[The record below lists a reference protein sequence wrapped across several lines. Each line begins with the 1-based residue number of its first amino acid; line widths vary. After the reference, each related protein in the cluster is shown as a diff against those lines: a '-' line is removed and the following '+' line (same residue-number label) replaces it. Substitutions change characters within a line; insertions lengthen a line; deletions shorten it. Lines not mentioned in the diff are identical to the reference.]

1 HPGWLSVESMRP
13 HLDAH
18 MLGTM
23 PGYPSADW
31 LEEHRLRQCS
41 HCSKLLVRGVGG
53 NNMRRRCWAAHV
65 ASAHVP
71 RAASSAGDGLG
82 ARVHDDLPSLMDIC
96 KVHIGTREYLEPCL
110 LAIAEPEF
118 LRRIAK
124 VLQTNVKDAWSFSA
138 IVPDRPEWRCCRQS
152 WTELFMFSKTCL
164 PQLPGGKTKFR
175 RNLNMLIARLERW
188 KSGERRVLWDDRP
201 SNRQSKA
208 SQPPTEDH
216 LARRRQETA
225 IAYARQGMPGKAVS
239 RLVDPPLAPD
249 TPEVEQI
256 MRSKF
261 ITPPASQM
269 TSHRPL
275 PPPANALCEADV
287 GKAILSF
294 QRGLGSGPSG
304 ARPDFLR
311 QVIGEKA
318 DKPGLA
324 LITRFCNLL
333 ADWQAPSG
341 VCPYLAGANGF
352 ALEKEAK
359 ATRAEAGGTT
369 DASMAPQ
376 NGIDA
381 RPVCSGEVWRR
392 VVGKAL
398 LASERDALL
407 GHLPHQ
413 LAVAVPAGQEVLPHL
428 ARNWMRTFAQDRDRV
443 LVDYDEG
450 NARNEVDRHTFLTR
464 MGVVVPGISRW
475 QEFIYPTD
483 EATFVFYQGRVIESR
498 AGGQQGCPLI
508 GQSSEVARALAHLS
522 PLMPSLGLRF
532 SRLEAIPAAGAS
544 STLDRDVFLRLG
556 CTINDTQC
564 VSIMKS
570 PVGHQDFC
578 DKTSLKRVSAAVKA
592 TNAISQLP
600 DERCAL
606 YLLRFQTGRLDYLIR
621 ATPAPLIPSSL
632 EVFDVAVRGAFE
644 QAVGIATSDA
654 EWAQTVFCPLGT
666 QVSGC
671 VLPAFMLMLHML
683 HPMAQR
689 RRDAWISGHNMAW
702 VPPPSSQMRSAAS
715 MRGCQIQPNSFHY
728 RLMPP
733 SCPNNSNSQRDLLQ
747 QKLANSALRP
757 TLSTSLGLMLSPR
770 LVQAGGSV
778 VPLRGRLT
786 KTFLAMKCTRKL
798 HFSWVSTS
806 MKRVPCAAIALRR
819 WTRKVCILAPVVA
832 VVTSP
837 DDATTSGIFFLV
849 FRAVRASTQSWRRQA
864 YSMKTL
870 S

>member
-1 HPGWLSVESMRP
+1 
-13 HLDAH
+13 A
-18 MLGTM
+18 
-23 PGYPSADW
+23 
-31 LEEHRLRQCS
+31 
-41 HCSKLLVRGVGG
+41 
-53 NNMRRRCWAAHV
+53 
-65 ASAHVP
+65 
-71 RAASSAGDGLG
+71 
-82 ARVHDDLPSLMDIC
+82 
-96 KVHIGTREYLEPCL
+96 
-110 LAIAEPEF
+110 
-118 LRRIAK
+118 
-124 VLQTNVKDAWSFSA
+124 
-138 IVPDRPEWRCCRQS
+138 
-152 WTELFMFSKTCL
+152 
-164 PQLPGGKTKFR
+164 
-175 RNLNMLIARLERW
+175 
-188 KSGERRVLWDDRP
+188 
-201 SNRQSKA
+201 
-208 SQPPTEDH
+208 
-216 LARRRQETA
+216 TA

-275 PPPANALCEADV
+275 PPPANALSEADV

-304 ARPDFLR
+304 TRPDFLR
-311 QVIGEKA
+311 QVIAEKA

-333 ADWQAPSG
+333 ADGQAPSG
-341 VCPYLAGANGF
+341 VRSYLAGANGF

-392 VVGKAL
+392 VVGKAF

-407 GHLPHQ
+407 GHLLPHQ

-428 ARNWMRTFAQDRDRV
+428 AWNWMRTFAQDRDRV
-443 LVDYDEG
+443 LVGYDES
-450 NARNEVDRHTFLTR
+450 NAHNEVDRHTFLTR

-475 QEFIYPTD
+475 LEFIYPTD

-508 GQSSEVARALAHLS
+508 DACHAVVQRLLLEALGIVAPPPHVAPVFPILQPPAQLDMTPMFADDGFFAGQSSEVARALARLS

-544 STLDRDVFLRLG
+544 STLDRDLFLRLG

-600 DERCAL
+600 DEHCAL
-606 YLLRFQTGRLDYLIR
+606 YLLRFQTARLDYLIR
-621 ATPAPLIPSSL
+621 TTPAPLIPSSL

-654 EWAQTVFCPLGT
+654 EWAQTVLPIRHAGLGLRASSFHADVAYVASHGATAERCVDIWPQYGVGPPAVVADAVRRINARLPDPAEQFPLPPDAS
-666 QVSGC
+666 Q
-671 VLPAFMLMLHML
+671 LPKQQQLSERLAAAEARKL
-683 HPMAQR
+683 
-689 RRDAWISGHNMAW
+689 
-702 VPPPSSQMRSAAS
+702 RSAA
-715 MRGCQIQPNSFHY
+715 NSLHSARINAFSAPGAS
-728 RLMPP
+728 RWLCGAP
-733 SCPNNSNSQRDLLQ
+733 SRTLDKNLSGNEVYTEVALQ
-747 QKLANSALRP
+747 
-757 TLSTSLGLMLSPR
+757 LG
-770 LVQAGGSV
+770 VDV
-778 VPLRGRLT
+778 
-786 KTFLAMKCTRKL
+786 
-798 HFSWVSTS
+798 HE
-806 MKRVPCAAIALRR
+806 KRVPCAAVALRR
-819 WTRKVCILAPVVA
+819 WTRKAGILDEDAILTSLRRPADVLVDGVVPGRVGQPQKVAWDVKVINALGPDHLQETLRSPLGAADLYRERALAHQDTEQRCLEHGVRYTPLVFTAQGGLQKNAEA
-832 VVTSP
+832 VVSQLAAEIARVESK
-837 DDATTSGIFFLV
+837 DAASVKADILQCISLSLARSSV
-849 FRAVRASTQSWRRQA
+849 RAVARRAPKRSFGCGDACSRF
-864 YSMKTL
+864 L
-870 S
+870 SDSDAWDD